1 MLRVGESIGPYTLT
15 NKLGQGAFGAVWL
28 AERRTSIT
36 TTKVALKSPLSDE
49 IDLNAVKQE
58 ADLWVQASGHPNV
71 IPIIEANVYD
81 GRVVIVSEYAPG
93 GTLAEWQAR
102 FRASAPPLATVV
114 EIISGILSGL
124 EHLHARNIIHRDLKP
139 ANILLQG
146 EIPRLTDFGISRI
159 LKTTSQSSNF
169 AGTPVYMAPEAF
181 DGKRSPQTDLW
192 AVGVIFYELLAG
204 RLPFPQMDFTSL
216 VGAVISRN
224 PDPLPPFVPM
234 PFQEI
239 VFRAL
244 QKNPAQRYGSAAEM
258 RAALRRVMHAS
269 HTDSHILS
277 AKTEI
282 SNTLP
287 ESPRPVPP
295 TRVQPPPIPTLP
307 ETQPVKQGIA
317 PHYVYAVTAL
327 LAAIILGGV
336 MIVLLKPKS
345 NEPLSASGLNLQNKQ
360 AESSPAPTSRPH
372 SPTPTPRIISP
383 FQNAEAKI
391 LNGHALS
398 SADLAGL
405 SSDDLRLLRNTV
417 FARHGRLFQT
427 PDIQRYFDGR
437 AWYTRRLN
445 FDNADLTAN
454 DQANVKLLQG
464 ADKY

>member
-1 MLRVGESIGPYTLT
+1 MLRTGESIGPYTLT

-49 IDLNAVKQE
+49 IDLNAIKQE

-93 GTLAEWQAR
+93 GTLAEWQVR
-102 FRASAPPLATVV
+102 FRGSSPPLTTVV

-192 AVGVIFYELLAG
+192 AVGVMFYELLAG

-224 PDPLPPFVPM
+224 PDPLPASVPI
-234 PFQEI
+234 PIQEI

-258 RAALRRVMHAS
+258 RAALRRAMQGRQTNS
-269 HTDSHILS
+269 QILN
-277 AKTEI
+277 APTVI

-287 ESPRPVPP
+287 SPPSPAPAPLPAPP
-295 TRVQPPPIPTLP
+295 SAQPT
-307 ETQPVKQGIA
+307 KQGLA
-317 PHYVYAVTAL
+317 PHYVYAATAL
-327 LAAIILGGV
+327 LMAVILGGV
-336 MIVLLKPKS
+336 MIFLLKPKS
-345 NEPLSASGLNLQNKQ
+345 NETLSANGLNLQNKQ
-360 AESSPAPTSRPH
+360 VESSPAPTSPPP
-372 SPTPTPRIISP
+372 SPTPTPRTISP

-391 LNGHALS
+391 LNGYALFQ
-398 SADLAGL
+398 ADLTGL

-427 PDIQRYFDGR
+427 PEIQRYFDGR

-445 FDNADLTAN
+445 YDNADLTAN

-464 ADKY
+464 TDKY